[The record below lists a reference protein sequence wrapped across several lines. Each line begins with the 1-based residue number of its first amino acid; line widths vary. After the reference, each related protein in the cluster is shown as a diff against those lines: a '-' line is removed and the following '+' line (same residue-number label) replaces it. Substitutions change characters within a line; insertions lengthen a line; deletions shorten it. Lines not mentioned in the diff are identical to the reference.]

1 MAHALKQHPEVDS
14 TWLFSGR
21 PRERLFDMEPFGDFQ
36 HRAGFT
42 FATEA
47 GRLRYRKT
55 MMANRHWQFIRDVQ
69 RLDVK
74 ADDLVV
80 TGYEPV
86 TAWAGKLKGQSVLG
100 IGHQ

>member
-21 PRERLFDMEPFGDFQ
+21 PRERLFDMEPFGDLQ